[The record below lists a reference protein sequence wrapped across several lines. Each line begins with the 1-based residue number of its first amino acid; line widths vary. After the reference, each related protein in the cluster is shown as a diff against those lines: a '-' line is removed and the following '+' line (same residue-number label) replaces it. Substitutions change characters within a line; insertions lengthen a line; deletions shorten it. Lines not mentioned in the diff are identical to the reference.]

1 MGKTSKKTYTT
12 PEIKKVELKPEEAV
26 LTKCK
31 QRPDPG
37 CDANKKTSS

>member
-1 MGKTSKKTYTT
+1 MKKTYEK

-31 QRPDPG
+31 NAPHSCSPVNP
-37 CDANKKTSS
+37 AKTTFS

>member
-1 MGKTSKKTYTT
+1 MKKKYIK

-31 QRPDPG
+31 RRTDYVCQG
-37 CDANKKTSS
+37 VAKTAWS